1 MRFFRDWIYQ
11 KATIFRSLL
20 VFMLIALIFKE
31 IPIDPPYVIMRR
43 KNTHQSEK
51 MSSFRMLRKIPKL
64 IPLQIR
70 LLRVSPKISI
80 SQTPRKFDELKIT
93 WYQVLGVSEKATA
106 AEIEEAFHEK
116 LTSTDNLASK
126 TNVEEVD
133 AVLEQSVSSENEKKY
148 YCNVLQL

>member
-1 MRFFRDWIYQ
+1 
-11 KATIFRSLL
+11 
-20 VFMLIALIFKE
+20 
-31 IPIDPPYVIMRR
+31 
-43 KNTHQSEK
+43 
-51 MSSFRMLRKIPKL
+51 MLRKIPKL

-133 AVLEQSVSSENEKKY
+133 AVLEQSVSYES
-148 YCNVLQL
+148 